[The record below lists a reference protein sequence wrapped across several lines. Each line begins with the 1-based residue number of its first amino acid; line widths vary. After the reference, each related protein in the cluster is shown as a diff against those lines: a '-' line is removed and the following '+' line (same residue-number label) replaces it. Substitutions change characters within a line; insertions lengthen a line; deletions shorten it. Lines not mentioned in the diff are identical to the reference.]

1 MVNPMQRD
9 EDFEPDLEKLARM
22 YADDFE
28 MEELAVP
35 DSSSKEV
42 SLEELGQ
49 AFARVI
55 GASPS
60 SDESP
65 QAEAADSSV
74 SLSQDPAVI
83 DFPSESTKF
92 SGAAVSVDSNPPPPE
107 GDDDQFPVTP
117 LSILEAVLLIGRPDS
132 GSITATE
139 IAALMRG
146 VSECEVDYWVDQL
159 NADYIANHRALR
171 IAKVEGGFR
180 MQLAEDLENIRQS
193 FLGPSRPVKLSQA
206 AIDCMSLVSYQ
217 PGISRE
223 LLDEQLGKS
232 SGAILNQLV
241 RRQLLEI
248 RRAKDPIAK
257 KIVARYYP
265 TQRLLD
271 LVGLESLDD
280 LPTAEEWVDRV

>member
-9 EDFEPDLEKLARM
+9 EDFEPDLEKLARR

-28 MEELAVP
+28 MEELAVT
-35 DSSSKEV
+35 DSSSDEV

-60 SDESP
+60 SEESP
-65 QAEAADSSV
+65 QAEADSSV
-74 SLSQDPAVI
+74 SLSEDPAVI
-83 DFPSESTKF
+83 AFPSESTKV
-92 SGAAVSVDSNPPPPE
+92 SGAAVGLESNPVQPE

-146 VSECEVDYWVDQL
+146 VSESEVESWVDQL

-180 MQLAEDLENIRQS
+180 MQLAQDLENIRQS

-248 RRAKDPIAK
+248 RRAKDPIEK

>member
-9 EDFEPDLEKLARM
+9 EDFEPDLEKLARR

-35 DSSSKEV
+35 DSSSDEV

-60 SDESP
+60 SEESP
-65 QAEAADSSV
+65 QAEADSSV
-74 SLSQDPAVI
+74 SLSEDPAVI
-83 DFPSESTKF
+83 AFPSESTKV
-92 SGAAVSVDSNPPPPE
+92 SGAAVGLESNPAQPE
-107 GDDDQFPVTP
+107 ADDDQFPVTP

-146 VSECEVDYWVDQL
+146 VSESEVESWVDQL

-180 MQLAEDLENIRQS
+180 MQLAQDLENIRQS

-248 RRAKDPIAK
+248 RRAKDPIEK

-265 TQRLLD
+265 TQRWLD